1 LSQITTEAR
10 VTLHSGIPRGAW
22 KQWTPALLWL
32 GIICF
37 ESTDLLSSAHT
48 GSILYSVVTFLFG
61 HVNPIVF
68 LVWHHL
74 LRKAGHV
81 TGYAILSYLLFRAW
95 RATLPLPHVHS
106 WALSWARISFL
117 MTALVATLDEWH
129 QTFIPS
135 RTGNLRD
142 VLLDSTAAFG
152 AQFVIWFFLKARV
165 SPYGETFN
173 PLDPNNSM
181 ADTTASTAEK

>member
-1 LSQITTEAR
+1 MSQLATETR
-10 VTLHSGIPRGAW
+10 VPSQKTIPQGAW
-22 KQWTPALLWL
+22 KQWIPALVWL

-61 HVNPIVF
+61 RVNPIVF

-95 RATLPLPHVHS
+95 RTTLPLPNAVAWS
-106 WALSWARISFL
+106 FAWARISFF
-117 MTALVATLDEWH
+117 MTSLVATLDEWH

-135 RTGNLRD
+135 RGGSLSD
-142 VLLDSTAAFG
+142 VLLDSTAALG
-152 AQFVIWFFLKARV
+152 AQFILWFFLKALG
-165 SPYGETFN
+165 SPYEETFTR
-173 PLDPNNSM
+173 LDANNSM